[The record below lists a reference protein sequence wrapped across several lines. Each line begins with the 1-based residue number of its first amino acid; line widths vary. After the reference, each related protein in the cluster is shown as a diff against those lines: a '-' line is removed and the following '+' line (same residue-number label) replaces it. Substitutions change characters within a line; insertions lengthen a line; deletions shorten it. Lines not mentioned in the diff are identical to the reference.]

1 MSQATAPPLA
11 LGQTTDAASVTEFKL
26 GHRPELDGLRG
37 ISILLVLLLH
47 FGLSYSTGGF
57 LGVDIFFVLS
67 GFLITS
73 LLVQEWNTRG
83 AISLKKF
90 YIRRALRLM
99 PAVFAFMIGTG
110 VYAFLFL
117 TREQAWL
124 TYQGI
129 LLTLSYVSNWVFA
142 FSDTVKSGPL
152 GITWSLAI
160 EEQFYLL
167 WPLTMV
173 LLLKLRVKQRVI
185 LLMTV
190 FTIVLVAFHRKILLE
205 SGVRI
210 ERLYY
215 GSDTRADALLIG
227 CLVALLLA
235 WNVLPGNDLFRWIMK
250 GVAALGAVLILYLVT
265 TTTSQDLFLY
275 AGGFTLVSIS
285 VGAILIVLMLWPP
298 TLVLTALRFQPL
310 RWIGKVSYGLYL
322 WHWPVREYICPNVQS
337 ASVSRLT
344 AAIGIAFTIT
354 ALSFYLIEKRFL
366 KMKERFHSA
375 RSGMF
380 IDSHTTPNL
389 RGSDERTCA

>member
-1 MSQATAPPLA
+1 MSQVTAAPLA
-11 LGQTTDAASVTEFKL
+11 LDQTIATATVTQFKL

-37 ISILLVLLLH
+37 VSILLVLMLH
-47 FGLSYSTGGF
+47 FGFSFATGGF

-73 LLVQEWNTRG
+73 LLVQEWNVSG
-83 AISLKKF
+83 SISLKKF

-110 VYAFLFL
+110 FYALLFL
-117 TREQAWL
+117 TREQASL

-142 FSDTVKSGPL
+142 FSESVKSGPL

-167 WPLTMV
+167 WPLTLV
-173 LLLKLRVKQRVI
+173 LLLRLRVRRRMI
-185 LLMTV
+185 LLMTIL
-190 FTIVLVAFHRKILLE
+190 TIVSVAFHRKILLE
-205 SGVRI
+205 GGARL

-235 WNVLPGNDLFRWIMK
+235 WNVLPQTEAFRWIIK
-250 GVAALGAVLILYLVT
+250 GVAALGSVLILYLVT
-265 TTTSQDLFLY
+265 TATSQDLFLY

-298 TLVLTALRFQPL
+298 ALVLTAMRFRPL

-337 ASVSRLT
+337 ASALRLV
-344 AAIGIAFTIT
+344 AAIVIAFTIT
-354 ALSFYLIEKRFL
+354 AVSFYLIEKRFL
-366 KMKERFHSA
+366 RMKERFA
-375 RSGMF
+375 
-380 IDSHTTPNL
+380 
-389 RGSDERTCA
+389 

>member
-1 MSQATAPPLA
+1 MSQASAPPIA
-11 LGQTTDAASVTEFKL
+11 LGQTTDTASVTEFKL

-37 ISILLVLLLH
+37 ISILLVLMLH
-47 FGLSYSTGGF
+47 FGLSFATGGF

-73 LLVQEWNTRG
+73 LLVQEWNMRG

-99 PAVFAFMIGTG
+99 PAVVAFMIGTG

-142 FSDTVKSGPL
+142 FSETVKSGPL

-167 WPLTMV
+167 WPLTIV
-173 LLLKLRVKQRVI
+173 LLLKLRVRQRVI

-190 FTIVLVAFHRKILLE
+190 FTIVLVALHRKILFE
-205 SGVRI
+205 SGVRL

-298 TLVLTALRFQPL
+298 TLLLTALRFQPL

-337 ASVSRLT
+337 PSVSRLT
-344 AAIGIAFTIT
+344 AAIVIALTIT
-354 ALSFYLIEKRFL
+354 TLSFYLIEKRFL
-366 KMKERFHSA
+366 KMKERFA
-375 RSGMF
+375 
-380 IDSHTTPNL
+380 
-389 RGSDERTCA
+389 

>member
-11 LGQTTDAASVTEFKL
+11 LGQTRDTTSVTEFKL

-142 FSDTVKSGPL
+142 FSETVKSGPL

-167 WPLTMV
+167 WPLTLV
-173 LLLKLRVKQRVI
+173 LLLKLRVRQRVI

-190 FTIVLVAFHRKILLE
+190 FTIVLVALHRKILLE
-205 SGVRI
+205 SGVRL

-250 GVAALGAVLILYLVT
+250 GVAALGAVVILYLVT
-265 TTTSQDLFLY
+265 NTTSQDLFLY

-298 TLVLTALRFQPL
+298 TLFLTALRFQPL

-337 ASVSRLT
+337 ASVSRLI
-344 AAIGIAFTIT
+344 AAIVIAFTIT

-366 KMKERFHSA
+366 KMKERFA
-375 RSGMF
+375 
-380 IDSHTTPNL
+380 
-389 RGSDERTCA
+389 

>member
-1 MSQATAPPLA
+1 MSHVTAAPLA
-11 LGQTTDAASVTEFKL
+11 LGQTTDTATVTEFKL
-26 GHRPELDGLRG
+26 GHRAELDGLRG
-37 ISILLVLLLH
+37 ISILLVLMLH
-47 FGLSYSTGGF
+47 FGFSFATGGF

-73 LLVQEWNTRG
+73 LLVQEAKTHG
-83 AISLKKF
+83 TISLKKF

-110 VYAFLFL
+110 VYAFLSL
-117 TREQAWL
+117 TREQASL

-142 FSDTVKSGPL
+142 FSETVKSSPL

-167 WPLTMV
+167 WPLILV
-173 LLLKLRVKQRVI
+173 LLLKLRVRRRVI
-185 LLMTV
+185 LLMTML
-190 FTIVLVAFHRKILLE
+190 TIVSVAFHRKILLE
-205 SGVRI
+205 GGVRL

-215 GSDTRADALLIG
+215 GSDTRADSLLIG

-235 WNVLPGNDLFRWIMK
+235 WNVLPRSDAFRWLMK

-275 AGGFTLVSIS
+275 AGGFTLVSVS

-298 TLVLTALRFQPL
+298 ALVLTAMRFRPL
-310 RWIGKVSYGLYL
+310 RWIGKISYGLYL
-322 WHWPVREYICPNVQS
+322 WHWPVREYICPNVQAAS
-337 ASVSRLT
+337 ASRLT
-344 AAIGIAFTIT
+344 VAIVITFAIT

-366 KMKERFHSA
+366 RIKERFA
-375 RSGMF
+375 
-380 IDSHTTPNL
+380 
-389 RGSDERTCA
+389 